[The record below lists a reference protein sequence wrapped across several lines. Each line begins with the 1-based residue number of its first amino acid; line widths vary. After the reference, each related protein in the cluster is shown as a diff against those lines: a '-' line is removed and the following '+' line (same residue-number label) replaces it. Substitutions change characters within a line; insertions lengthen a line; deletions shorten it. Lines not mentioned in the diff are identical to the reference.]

1 MLHLKLLQN
10 NVCISLC
17 YTIYSCCV
25 ILSRSVFL
33 SGHQSYLLQR
43 VAGRIKLEKEG
54 KDRTLHVVL
63 VPGIVNSCS
72 LSSYVLVGLDPLDK
86 AGAQSLSLRP
96 KVLGG

>member
-1 MLHLKLLQN
+1 M
-10 NVCISLC
+10 
-17 YTIYSCCV
+17 